1 MESTMNSRIKIE
13 TPTNIISQYTK
24 TITEEIIRSPIS
36 GMIGTTYHNEDGKVK
51 RNETVIT
58 VNARTDLSDI
68 VCNSKDIPLKASISG
83 KIEFL
88 KNFNETVQ
96 EGDEIAKI
104 TSDEEY
110 FFDQIS
116 LDNKTLN
123 DQTYSN
129 VRKIK
134 FIRYFLNSF
143 FGVIEFF
150 MILILFLR

>member
-1 MESTMNSRIKIE
+1 MNSRIKIE

-58 VNARTDLSDI
+58 VNARTDLSDV

>member
-1 MESTMNSRIKIE
+1 MNSRIKIE

-88 KNFNETVQ
+88 KNAARAFSESRDEKEIRAKGKEMDEQFDVLMAKVGQLTIENDWLKKKSKQVF
-96 EGDEIAKI
+96 GDDWEAKAN
-104 TSDEEY
+104 
-110 FFDQIS
+110 F
-116 LDNKTLN
+116 K
-123 DQTYSN
+123 
-129 VRKIK
+129 RP
-134 FIRYFLNSF
+134 
-143 FGVIEFF
+143 
-150 MILILFLR
+150 